1 MDSTLRNKLFF
12 AACAELDANVKK
24 QTVVDLAIEL
34 QVDFSGSDN
43 NISLDY
49 WKKIIQQDTPAI
61 FHAFTELNVPAPS
74 NSRHLLNFL
83 CKEVH
88 HLPYHFL
95 MYLVSSNSPLNIGTF
110 YLETCLERRNFRN
123 IRHDLLYFWVQ
134 YFCPLSKEVTN
145 DLFVFVCRNNL
156 KHLALMLYDLLED
169 SNVDVYCSTYGSTP
183 LMHAAKCRHIHMVL
197 WLLSKGAD
205 PLHQKDRLR
214 GPFTAREYVDGCPA
228 LSLILEK
235 AEQEEKRKQEEKK
248 RQQYEQMRIKL
259 EQQKNEELQRVHD
272 QKIVTNKLHI
282 VNKQN
287 NQQKDIVFMIKT
299 IMENTELSEYE
310 KVTALTNLSF

>member
-12 AACAELDANVKK
+12 AACAELDANVKT
-24 QTVVDLAIEL
+24 QTVIDLAIEL
-34 QVDFSGSDN
+34 QVDFSGSAN
-43 NISLDY
+43 KISLDY
-49 WKKIIQQDTPAI
+49 WKKIIRQDTPAI
-61 FHAFTELNVPAPS
+61 FRAFTELNVPAPS
-74 NSRHLLNFL
+74 NSDYLLDFL
-83 CKEVH
+83 CKED
-88 HLPYHFL
+88 HLPYYFL
-95 MYLVSSNSPLNIGTF
+95 MYLVSSNSTLNIGKF
-110 YLETCLERRNFRN
+110 YLEPCRERRNPPN

-183 LMHAAKCRHIHMVL
+183 LMHAAQCRHIHMVL
-197 WLLSKGAD
+197 WLLSKGAN
-205 PLHQKDRLR
+205 PLHQKNQH
-214 GPFTAREYVDGCPA
+214 GPVTARKYVDGCPA

-287 NQQKDIVFMIKT
+287 NQQKDIVFIIKT